1 VKDLAQAE
9 DVLGAAK
16 DGSVKV
22 FIMKVFII
30 SSSSTSTSSEPT
42 SNTRP
47 NAVLWRL
54 LKDKH
59 VKDVAQEVAQDV
71 AQDLAQDLAFGGPG
85 GARPP
90 RHAITTAGAHDMGA
104 QLGSSVAF
112 WLGLLKGASGGCC
125 EGPRSCGANV
135 PSPGP
140 SNHLASTRQE
150 VGTPMTDE
158 PGGEF
163 TFLLRRRS
171 YLELH
176 LTRMSRSDPRST
188 RHAMFATL
196 STSLQR
202 EHVFDDLCG
211 LESRSLVPRTSLL
224 CSKKVGW
231 REGTLRITTHQCTE
245 RRIITGTAIS
255 PFHVC
260 ALENLAHCGHEPCPC
275 SAKQTPIS
283 SRGWRISRL
292 HHVPPA
298 SK

>member
-90 RHAITTAGAHDMGA
+90 RHTTTTAGAHDMGA

-112 WLGLLKGASGGCC
+112 
-125 EGPRSCGANV
+125 
-135 PSPGP
+135 
-140 SNHLASTRQE
+140 
-150 VGTPMTDE
+150 
-158 PGGEF
+158 
-163 TFLLRRRS
+163 
-171 YLELH
+171 
-176 LTRMSRSDPRST
+176 
-188 RHAMFATL
+188 
-196 STSLQR
+196 
-202 EHVFDDLCG
+202 
-211 LESRSLVPRTSLL
+211 
-224 CSKKVGW
+224 GW
-231 REGTLRITTHQCTE
+231 D
-245 RRIITGTAIS
+245 S
-255 PFHVC
+255 
-260 ALENLAHCGHEPCPC
+260 
-275 SAKQTPIS
+275 
-283 SRGWRISRL
+283 
-292 HHVPPA
+292 
-298 SK
+298 